1 MNRSCW
7 FSVFFI
13 FKAHD
18 QDNLRRL
25 SMPTMKFPK
34 FHIIKKLDLFIIKT
48 FATNLAG
55 TFFICLFIFI
65 MQLLWR
71 WIDDFVDKGLDFY
84 VLAQFFMLS
93 SITLVSQALPF
104 AILLASLMT
113 FGNFGEKLELLAMK
127 AAGIPLLRI
136 MTPLIVFCA
145 MLGGISFYFQNVV
158 SPYAQM
164 KLYTLLY
171 SIKQTSPESE
181 IPEGIFYDRLEG
193 YNIYVDK
200 KNMDTGMLYDVVIY
214 DTSGGFENT
223 NILLAD
229 SATITNT
236 ADERHMILTM
246 YSGEQFSNL
255 QEQKIQKKNV
265 PYRRETF
272 SRKDVVIELEGGFEM
287 KDASIMKSNADS
299 KNMKELEVAIDTI
312 SYQNDSIAQN
322 YWKNLKRTTY
332 DAVTNLDHEDTVMM
346 QKNNILSIKYD
357 SIYTTATKQSKLV
370 WKRAQLN
377 KVKQMKVDY
386 EIKHNILHS
395 REKDLNKHKI
405 SWWKKF
411 TLSLG
416 CLIFFF
422 IGAPLGAIV
431 RKGGLGYPVL
441 ISVATFIL
449 YHIFDTAG
457 YKMSREGEWHVWFG
471 AWLST
476 MVLSPLGL
484 FFTYQSNKD
493 SEIFNSDSINRF
505 FRMLFA
511 IPEKRNVTLKEVIID
526 DPDYAKAKDVML
538 ELHNSAREYIKI
550 NRLKNMPSI
559 KSVFFNEND
568 HTLDEFND
576 KMENIIEELGN
587 SRNRKVVIMLNE
599 LPVLSPHATVSPF
612 KRRALNILS
621 IVVFP
626 IGTII
631 YLRAIKFRRRL
642 AKDLVRIE
650 MNSKNIIEII
660 NKEKLV

>member
-1 MNRSCW
+1 
-7 FSVFFI
+7 
-13 FKAHD
+13 
-18 QDNLRRL
+18 
-25 SMPTMKFPK
+25 MKFPK

-136 MTPLIVFCA
+136 MAPLIVFCA

-193 YNIYVDK
+193 YNIYVNK

-236 ADERHMILTM
+236 ADERHMILSM

-538 ELHNSAREYIKI
+538 ELHNSAREYIKV

-599 LPVLSPHATVSPF
+599 LPILSPHATVSPF

-626 IGTII
+626 IGTTI

-650 MNSKNIIEII
+650 MNSKKIIEII

>member
-1 MNRSCW
+1 
-7 FSVFFI
+7 
-13 FKAHD
+13 
-18 QDNLRRL
+18 
-25 SMPTMKFPK
+25 MPTMKFPK

-136 MTPLIVFCA
+136 MAPLIVFCA

-193 YNIYVDK
+193 YNIYVNK
-200 KNMDTGMLYDVVIY
+200 KNIDTGMLYDVVIY

-236 ADERHMILTM
+236 ADERHMILSM

-599 LPVLSPHATVSPF
+599 LPILSPHATVSPF

-650 MNSKNIIEII
+650 MNSKKIIEII

>member
-1 MNRSCW
+1 
-7 FSVFFI
+7 
-13 FKAHD
+13 
-18 QDNLRRL
+18 
-25 SMPTMKFPK
+25 MKFPK

-136 MTPLIVFCA
+136 MAPLIVFCT

-164 KLYTLLY
+164 KLYTLMY

-181 IPEGIFYDRLEG
+181 IPQGIFYDRLDG

-200 KNMDTGMLYDVVIY
+200 KDMETGMLYDVVIY
-214 DTSGGFENT
+214 DTSGGFDNT

-236 ADERHMILTM
+236 ADERHMVLTM

-332 DAVTNLDHEDTVMM
+332 DAVTKLDHDDTLMM
-346 QKNNILSIKYD
+346 QKNNIHSIKYD

-386 EIKHNILHS
+386 EIKHNILHA

-538 ELHNSAREYIKI
+538 ELHNSAREYIKV

-599 LPVLSPHATVSPF
+599 LPILSPHATVSPF

-626 IGTII
+626 IGTTI

-642 AKDLVRIE
+642 AKDLVMIE
-650 MNSKNIIEII
+650 MNSKKIIEII

>member
-1 MNRSCW
+1 
-7 FSVFFI
+7 
-13 FKAHD
+13 
-18 QDNLRRL
+18 
-25 SMPTMKFPK
+25 MKFPK

-416 CLIFFF
+416 CIIFFF

-599 LPVLSPHATVSPF
+599 LPILSPHATVSPF

-642 AKDLVRIE
+642 TKDLVRIE

>member
-1 MNRSCW
+1 
-7 FSVFFI
+7 
-13 FKAHD
+13 
-18 QDNLRRL
+18 
-25 SMPTMKFPK
+25 MKFPK

-136 MTPLIVFCA
+136 MAPLIVFCA

-193 YNIYVDK
+193 YNIYVNK
-200 KNMDTGMLYDVVIY
+200 KNIDTGMLYDVVIY

-236 ADERHMILTM
+236 ADERHMILSM

-511 IPEKRNVTLKEVIID
+511 IPEKRNVTLKEVIIN
-526 DPDYAKAKDVML
+526 DPDYAKAKEVML
-538 ELHNSAREYIKI
+538 ELHYGAREYIKV

-599 LPVLSPHATVSPF
+599 LPILSPHATVSPF

-626 IGTII
+626 IGTTI

-650 MNSKNIIEII
+650 MNSKKIIEII

>member
-1 MNRSCW
+1 
-7 FSVFFI
+7 
-13 FKAHD
+13 
-18 QDNLRRL
+18 
-25 SMPTMKFPK
+25 MPTMKFPK

-127 AAGIPLLRI
+127 AAGIPLLRV

-505 FRMLFA
+505 FRILFA

-538 ELHNSAREYIKI
+538 ELHNSAMEYIKV

>member
-1 MNRSCW
+1 
-7 FSVFFI
+7 
-13 FKAHD
+13 
-18 QDNLRRL
+18 
-25 SMPTMKFPK
+25 MKFPK

-136 MTPLIVFCA
+136 MAPLIVFCA

-193 YNIYVDK
+193 YNIYVNK
-200 KNMDTGMLYDVVIY
+200 KNIDTGMLYDVVIY

-236 ADERHMILTM
+236 ADERHMILSM

-357 SIYTTATKQSKLV
+357 SIYTTATKQSKLA

-538 ELHNSAREYIKI
+538 ELHNSAREYIKV

-599 LPVLSPHATVSPF
+599 LPILSPHATVSPF

-626 IGTII
+626 IGTTI

-650 MNSKNIIEII
+650 MNSKKIIEII

>member
-1 MNRSCW
+1 
-7 FSVFFI
+7 
-13 FKAHD
+13 
-18 QDNLRRL
+18 
-25 SMPTMKFPK
+25 MKFPK

-136 MTPLIVFCA
+136 MAPLIVFCA

-193 YNIYVDK
+193 YNIYVNK
-200 KNMDTGMLYDVVIY
+200 KNIDTGMLYDVVIY

-236 ADERHMILTM
+236 ADERHMILSM

-599 LPVLSPHATVSPF
+599 LPILSPHATVSPF

-650 MNSKNIIEII
+650 MNSKKIIEII